1 MATLLEALSDGSF
14 DMQNKR
20 DLSSGFAR
28 ELTSYRD
35 KVVND
40 YVKHN
45 VDLNKSIA
53 NLAKSKNFNDDQI
66 QRVIEEVNNQV
77 YLIEYSKLKEQ
88 PERNVT
94 FDIAMLPKIKSI
106 MDGSYKEPVNN
117 NNVNLQKTASE
128 CGSFEKIASDETQGD
143 MRNLFNSYN
152 VHSCSLKF
160 ETKEDE
166 SKIYLQKIARDIVE
180 EDARLEKM
188 AKEMDNG
195 LNSLGMAMI
204 KYTQLGLDTNS
215 IFNQMG
221 KEASLSERDMELIK
235 IATETRLANL
245 KETTPLP
252 KEFGVNLNIERV
264 ANEDFSLG
272 KFSMMKTASVS
283 NRYVPTIIVDKLS
296 IKGMNELVKL
306 ASDVSSTVDEYVTRK
321 HNYELMLDKVASL
334 NLGNNAVDKL
344 AKGFFKDF
352 LNVANTEKIA
362 SDHALA
368 LRNATKKL
376 DGILAK
382 GKRKR
387 NININPISK
396 IEDVDSESKG
406 DYTSMFNKATK
417 KRGKSSSKFGQMNT
431 QDKNY
436 NSFNLQ

>member
-40 YVKHN
+40 YVKHKI
-45 VDLNKSIA
+45 DLNKSIA

-94 FDIAMLPKIKSI
+94 FDIAMLPKIKGI
-106 MDGSYKEPVNN
+106 MDGSYKEKESNN
-117 NNVNLQKTASE
+117 SVNLQKTASE
-128 CGSFEKIASDETQGD
+128 CGSFEKIASDESQGD
-143 MRNLFNSYN
+143 MRNFFNSYN
-152 VHSCSLKF
+152 VHSCSLRF

-166 SKIYLQKIARDIVE
+166 SKIYLQKIAKSIVE
-180 EDARLEKM
+180 EDEKLEKM
-188 AKEMDNG
+188 AKEMDRG

-215 IFNQMG
+215 IFNEMG
-221 KEASLSERDMELIK
+221 KEAGLSEKDMELVK
-235 IATETRLANL
+235 IATESRLENL
-245 KETTPLP
+245 KETTPIP
-252 KEFGVNLNIERV
+252 KEFKVELNIEKV

-272 KFSMMKTASVS
+272 KFSMVKTASVS
-283 NRYVPTIIVDKLS
+283 NRYVPTIIVDKVA
-296 IKGMNELVKL
+296 IKGMDELVKL
-306 ASDVSSTVDEYVTRK
+306 ASDVSSAVNEYVSRK
-321 HNYELMLDKVASL
+321 QNYELMLDKVASL
-334 NLGNNAVDKL
+334 DLGNNAIDKL
-344 AKGFFKDF
+344 AKGFFKDT
-352 LNVANTEKIA
+352 LSVANTEKTA
-362 SDHALA
+362 LDESLA
-368 LRNATKKL
+368 LRNATKEL

-382 GKRKR
+382 NKRKL
-387 NININPISK
+387 NINPIPK
-396 IEDVDSESKG
+396 IEDIDTQKKDNFSN
-406 DYTSMFNKATK
+406 MFNKATR
-417 KRGKSSSKFGQMNT
+417 KRNKPSFKFGQTNS
-431 QDKNY
+431 QNKNY

>member
-45 VDLNKSIA
+45 MDLNKSIA

-106 MDGSYKEPVNN
+106 MDGSYKEPENN
-117 NNVNLQKTASE
+117 NGSSLQKTASE

-152 VHSCSLKF
+152 VHSCSLRF
-160 ETKEDE
+160 ETGEDE
-166 SKIYLQKIARDIVE
+166 SKIYLQKIAKNIVE

-204 KYTQLGLDTNS
+204 KYTQLGLDANS
-215 IFNQMG
+215 IFNQIG
-221 KEASLSERDMELIK
+221 KEAGLSDRDMELVK
-235 IATETRLANL
+235 IATETRLENL
-245 KETTPLP
+245 KQTTPMP
-252 KEFGVNLNIERV
+252 EGFKVDLNIEKV

-272 KFSMMKTASVS
+272 KFSMVKTASAS
-283 NRYVPTIIVDKLS
+283 NRYVPTIIVDKVS

-306 ASDVSSTVDEYVTRK
+306 ASDVSGIVDEYVTRK
-321 HNYELMLDKVASL
+321 QNYELMLDKVASL
-334 NLGNNAVDKL
+334 DLGNNAVDKL
-344 AKGFFKDF
+344 AKGFFEDT
-352 LNVANTEKIA
+352 LSVANTEKVA
-362 SDHALA
+362 LDDSLA
-368 LRNATKKL
+368 LRNATKTL

-382 GKRKR
+382 NKRKL
-387 NININPISK
+387 NINPIPK
-396 IEDVDSESKG
+396 IEGVDSENK
-406 DYTSMFNKATK
+406 DNFTNMFNKATR
-417 KRGKSSSKFGQMNT
+417 KRKNNSSKFGQLNT

>member
-45 VDLNKSIA
+45 MDLNKSIA

-106 MDGSYKEPVNN
+106 MDGSYKEPENN
-117 NNVNLQKTASE
+117 NGSNLQKTASE

-152 VHSCSLKF
+152 VHSCSLRF
-160 ETKEDE
+160 ETGEDE
-166 SKIYLQKIARDIVE
+166 SKIYLQKIAKNIVE

-221 KEASLSERDMELIK
+221 KEAGLSDRDMELIK
-235 IATETRLANL
+235 IATETRLENL
-245 KETTPLP
+245 KQTTPMPEGL
-252 KEFGVNLNIERV
+252 KVDLNIEKV

-272 KFSMMKTASVS
+272 KFSMVKTASAS
-283 NRYVPTIIVDKLS
+283 NRYVPTIIVDKVS

-306 ASDVSSTVDEYVTRK
+306 ASDVSGVIDEYVTRK
-321 HNYELMLDKVASL
+321 QNYELMLDKVASL
-334 NLGNNAVDKL
+334 DLGNNAVDKL
-344 AKGFFKDF
+344 AKGFFEDT
-352 LNVANTEKIA
+352 LSVANTEKVA
-362 SDHALA
+362 LDDSLA
-368 LRNATKKL
+368 LRNATKTL

-382 GKRKR
+382 NKRKL
-387 NININPISK
+387 NINPIPK
-396 IEDVDSESKG
+396 IEGVDSENK
-406 DYTSMFNKATK
+406 DNFTNMFNKATR
-417 KRGKSSSKFGQMNT
+417 KRKNNSSKFGQLNT

>member
-45 VDLNKSIA
+45 MDLNKSIA

-77 YLIEYSKLKEQ
+77 YLIKYSKLKEQ

-106 MDGSYKEPVNN
+106 MDGSYKEPENN
-117 NNVNLQKTASE
+117 NGSSLQKTASE

-152 VHSCSLKF
+152 VHSCSLRF
-160 ETKEDE
+160 EVGEDE
-166 SKIYLQKIARDIVE
+166 SKIYLQKIAKNIVE
-180 EDARLEKM
+180 EDVRLEKI

-204 KYTQLGLDTNS
+204 KYTQLGLDANS

-221 KEASLSERDMELIK
+221 KEAGLSDRDMELVK
-235 IATETRLANL
+235 IATETRLENL
-245 KETTPLP
+245 KQTTPMP
-252 KEFGVNLNIERV
+252 EGFKVNLNIEKV
-264 ANEDFSLG
+264 ADEDFSLG
-272 KFSMMKTASVS
+272 KFSMVKTASAS
-283 NRYVPTIIVDKLS
+283 NRYVPTIIVDRVS
-296 IKGMNELVKL
+296 IKGMNELIKL
-306 ASDVSSTVDEYVTRK
+306 ASDVSGIVDEYVTRK
-321 HNYELMLDKVASL
+321 QNYELMLDKVASL
-334 NLGNNAVDKL
+334 DLGNNAVDKL
-344 AKGFFKDF
+344 AKGFFKDV
-352 LNVANTEKIA
+352 LSVANTEKVA
-362 SDHALA
+362 LDDSLA
-368 LRNATKKL
+368 LRNATKTL

-382 GKRKR
+382 NKRKL
-387 NININPISK
+387 NINPIPK
-396 IEDVDSESKG
+396 IEGVDSKNK
-406 DYTSMFNKATK
+406 DNFTNMFNKATR
-417 KRGKSSSKFGQMNT
+417 KRKNNSSKFGQLNT

>member
-45 VDLNKSIA
+45 MDLNKSIA

-106 MDGSYKEPVNN
+106 MDGSYKEPENN
-117 NNVNLQKTASE
+117 NGSSLQKTASE

-152 VHSCSLKF
+152 VHSCSLRF
-160 ETKEDE
+160 EVGEDE
-166 SKIYLQKIARDIVE
+166 SKIYLQKIAKNIVE
-180 EDARLEKM
+180 EDTRLEKM

-204 KYTQLGLDTNS
+204 KYTQLGLDANS

-221 KEASLSERDMELIK
+221 KEAGLSDRDMELVK
-235 IATETRLANL
+235 IATETRLENL
-245 KETTPLP
+245 KQTTPMP
-252 KEFGVNLNIERV
+252 EGFKVNLNIEKV
-264 ANEDFSLG
+264 ADEDFSLG
-272 KFSMMKTASVS
+272 KFSMVKTASVS
-283 NRYVPTIIVDKLS
+283 NRYVPTIIVDKVS

-306 ASDVSSTVDEYVTRK
+306 ASDVSGVVDEYVTRK
-321 HNYELMLDKVASL
+321 QNYELMLDKVASL
-334 NLGNNAVDKL
+334 DLGNNAVDKL
-344 AKGFFKDF
+344 AKGFFKDV
-352 LNVANTEKIA
+352 LSVANTEKVA
-362 SDHALA
+362 LDDSLA
-368 LRNATKKL
+368 LRNATKTL

-382 GKRKR
+382 NKRKL
-387 NININPISK
+387 NINPIPK
-396 IEDVDSESKG
+396 IEGVDSENK
-406 DYTSMFNKATK
+406 DNFTNMFNKATR
-417 KRGKSSSKFGQMNT
+417 KRKNPSSKFGQLNT

>member
-45 VDLNKSIA
+45 MDLNKSIA

-106 MDGSYKEPVNN
+106 MDGSYKEPENN
-117 NNVNLQKTASE
+117 NGSNLQKTASE

-152 VHSCSLKF
+152 VHSCSLRF
-160 ETKEDE
+160 ETGEDE
-166 SKIYLQKIARDIVE
+166 SKIYLQKIAKNIVE

-204 KYTQLGLDTNS
+204 KYTQLGLDANS
-215 IFNQMG
+215 IFNQIG
-221 KEASLSERDMELIK
+221 KEAGLSDRDMELVK
-235 IATETRLANL
+235 IATETRLENL
-245 KETTPLP
+245 KQTTPMP
-252 KEFGVNLNIERV
+252 EGFKVDLNIEKV

-272 KFSMMKTASVS
+272 KFSMVKTASAS
-283 NRYVPTIIVDKLS
+283 NRYVPTIIVDKVS

-306 ASDVSSTVDEYVTRK
+306 ASDVSGIVDEYVTRK
-321 HNYELMLDKVASL
+321 QNYELMLDKVASL
-334 NLGNNAVDKL
+334 DLGNNAVDKL
-344 AKGFFKDF
+344 AKGFFEDT
-352 LNVANTEKIA
+352 LSVANTEKVA
-362 SDHALA
+362 LDDSLA
-368 LRNATKKL
+368 LRNATKTL

-382 GKRKR
+382 NKRKL
-387 NININPISK
+387 NINPIPK
-396 IEDVDSESKG
+396 IEGVDSENK
-406 DYTSMFNKATK
+406 DNFTNMFNKATR
-417 KRGKSSSKFGQMNT
+417 KRKNNSSKFGQLNT

>member
-45 VDLNKSIA
+45 MDLNKSIA

-106 MDGSYKEPVNN
+106 MDGSYKEPENN
-117 NNVNLQKTASE
+117 NGSNLQKTASE

-152 VHSCSLKF
+152 VHSCSLRF
-160 ETKEDE
+160 ETGEDE
-166 SKIYLQKIARDIVE
+166 SKIYLQKIAKNIVE

-204 KYTQLGLDTNS
+204 KYTQLGLDANS

-221 KEASLSERDMELIK
+221 KEAGLSDRDMELVK
-235 IATETRLANL
+235 IATETRLENL
-245 KETTPLP
+245 KQTTPMP
-252 KEFGVNLNIERV
+252 EGFKVDLNIEKV

-272 KFSMMKTASVS
+272 KFSMVKTASAS
-283 NRYVPTIIVDKLS
+283 NRYVPTIIVDKVS

-306 ASDVSSTVDEYVTRK
+306 ASDVSGIVDEYVTRK
-321 HNYELMLDKVASL
+321 QNYELMLDKVASL
-334 NLGNNAVDKL
+334 DLGNNAVDKL
-344 AKGFFKDF
+344 AKGFFEDT
-352 LNVANTEKIA
+352 LSVANTEKVA
-362 SDHALA
+362 LDDSLA
-368 LRNATKKL
+368 LRNATKTL

-382 GKRKR
+382 NKRKL
-387 NININPISK
+387 NINPIPK
-396 IEDVDSESKG
+396 IEGVDSENK
-406 DYTSMFNKATK
+406 DNFTNMFNKATR
-417 KRGKSSSKFGQMNT
+417 KRKNNSSKFGQLNT

>member
-45 VDLNKSIA
+45 MDLNKSIA

-106 MDGSYKEPVNN
+106 MDGSYKEPENN
-117 NNVNLQKTASE
+117 NGSNLQKTASE

-152 VHSCSLKF
+152 VHSCSLRF
-160 ETKEDE
+160 ETGEDE
-166 SKIYLQKIARDIVE
+166 SKIYLQKIAKNIVE

-204 KYTQLGLDTNS
+204 KYTQLGLDANS

-221 KEASLSERDMELIK
+221 KEAGLSDRDMELIK
-235 IATETRLANL
+235 IATETRLENL
-245 KETTPLP
+245 KQTTPMP
-252 KEFGVNLNIERV
+252 EGFKVDLNIEKV

-272 KFSMMKTASVS
+272 KFSMVKTASAS
-283 NRYVPTIIVDKLS
+283 NRYVPTIIVDKVS

-306 ASDVSSTVDEYVTRK
+306 ASDVSGIVDEYVTRK
-321 HNYELMLDKVASL
+321 QNYELMLDKVASL
-334 NLGNNAVDKL
+334 DLGNNAVDKL
-344 AKGFFKDF
+344 AKGFFEDT
-352 LNVANTEKIA
+352 LSVANTEKVA
-362 SDHALA
+362 LDDSLA
-368 LRNATKKL
+368 LRNATKTL

-382 GKRKR
+382 NKRKL
-387 NININPISK
+387 NINPIPK
-396 IEDVDSESKG
+396 IEGVDSENK
-406 DYTSMFNKATK
+406 DNFTNMFNKATR
-417 KRGKSSSKFGQMNT
+417 KRKNNSSKFGQLNT